1 MLRLLFILLLAWA
14 FGSVIT
20 DLDTAGFVSQALG
33 NNMPIKL
40 MPLIAGS
47 LSMAMSLA
55 IGSTWGDGAA
65 MPSAPADCCGRYYD
79 HHAATGAADR
89 CEAGYVS
96 TIASCRRVRSGG
108 RG

>member
-1 MLRLLFILLLAWA
+1 MEGVKDIVEALFILLLAWA

-33 NNMPIKL
+33 SDMPIQL

-55 IGSTWGDGAA
+55 IGSTWGNGAA
-65 MPSAPADCCGRYYD
+65 L
-79 HHAATGAADR
+79 T
-89 CEAGYVS
+89 
-96 TIASCRRVRSGG
+96 
-108 RG
+108 